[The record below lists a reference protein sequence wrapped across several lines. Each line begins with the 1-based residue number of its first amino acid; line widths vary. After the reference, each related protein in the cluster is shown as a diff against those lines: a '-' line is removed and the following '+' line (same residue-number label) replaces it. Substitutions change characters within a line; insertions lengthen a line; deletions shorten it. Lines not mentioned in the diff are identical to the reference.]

1 MANLSYFKKKNL
13 DYLRKCLYAPV
24 PQKNTRKLTMGEC
37 TSVQGQLTYCL
48 LHTVAHRKVKLP
60 QV

>member
-1 MANLSYFKKKNL
+1 M

-37 TSVQGQLTYCL
+37 TSVQGHLTYCL
-48 LHTVAHRKVKLP
+48 LHTVSHRKVKLP